1 MSYFK
6 AKMHQIR
13 YRRWGSLQRSPD
25 PLAGFKGPASKGRG
39 EDGWR
44 EEGRAGRAGKG
55 TGRERRE
62 REGKGIEKGSKGIGE
77 GEEGKENGD
86 RPPTIFGLKVALS
99 STRHHHQFVVMP
111 IRLPLRTKLSFDF
124 QGSNYRP
131 PCGGGVGAVSD
142 L

>member
-13 YRRWGSLQRSPD
+13 YRRLQRSPD

-86 RPPTIFGLKVALS
+86 RPPTIFGLKVALHDITRILMIIVIITS
-99 STRHHHQFVVMP
+99 SVRGNTICPRPLQV
-111 IRLPLRTKLSFDF
+111 LP
-124 QGSNYRP
+124 
-131 PCGGGVGAVSD
+131 
-142 L
+142 